1 MRRVGLVLAGLGTC
15 LIVFA
20 VLMPTW
26 VSNRVLKFPLN
37 EYASVILTGDNAS
50 YFSAAKLTEMNDVNM
65 EATYTIKGNAAAGS
79 SSTAVWNQFV
89 YVYDQSNQLPVQTMT
104 RTFAFDRRTA
114 LLVDCCGAHVN
125 GDSSIQQRGYV
136 GYVLPIGTQKQ
147 TYDVF
152 DTNLNRPEPFNYAG
166 TDAVG
171 GTEAYRFVENVSPT
185 QNGTQTV
192 PGSLVGMS
200 QATVTLPQYY
210 EAHVTYWIDPITGA
224 LLNVTQN
231 EKLTLR
237 DPSGSRQL
245 LVLFNA
251 NLAATPDSVDSLVA
265 LDNSQLSKMSL
276 VRTLLPLV
284 TGILGVIALIVG
296 IVLARRARKDDEV
309 GASTADSELAAA
321 EPEAARSEV
330 AGDRL
335 AQSATQPSLVPGLD
349 DEAHEATAESA
360 VVKEQAQEEVE
371 EEARE
376 EAAKEEAKAGEPATA
391 QAETAQAET
400 AQAETDQAGADQ
412 AGATQAE
419 AESPES
425 EAAGAAGVAGVGAA
439 AGAAAAEA
447 KAAEADTAEPEAK
460 AAEAD
465 TAEPEAKAAEAEAEA
480 PAEPEAPPA
489 EAPPAEA
496 PPAEAS
502 KAEAAEA
509 PAESAAAE
517 APVAEAKADT
527 AQAPA
532 AEAAPAAQAAEA
544 ETGDAKAEAASAEA
558 PTAEMPAA
566 AADAPAASRRARR
579 GTHRR

>member
-166 TDAVG
+166 IDAVG

-210 EAHVTYWIDPITGA
+210 ETHVTYWIDPITGA

-460 AAEAD
+460 AAEA
-465 TAEPEAKAAEAEAEA
+465 EAEA
-480 PAEPEAPPA
+480 PAEP

>member
-37 EYASVILTGDNAS
+37 EYASVALTGDNAS

-460 AAEAD
+460 AAEA
-465 TAEPEAKAAEAEAEA
+465 EAEA
-480 PAEPEAPPA
+480 PAEP

>member
-335 AQSATQPSLVPGLD
+335 ALSATQPSLVPGLD

-460 AAEAD
+460 AAEA
-465 TAEPEAKAAEAEAEA
+465 EAEA
-480 PAEPEAPPA
+480 PAEP

>member
-20 VLMPTW
+20 VLMPIW

-152 DTNLNRPEPFNYAG
+152 DTNLNRPEPFSYAG

-171 GTEAYRFVENVSPT
+171 GTEAYRFTENVSPT

-210 EAHVTYWIDPITGA
+210 ETHVTYWIDPITGA

-265 LDNSQLSKMSL
+265 LDNSQLSKMSF

-296 IVLARRARKDDEV
+296 VVLARRAREDVEV

-321 EPEAARSEV
+321 VPEAARSEV

-349 DEAHEATAESA
+349 GEAHEATAESA
-360 VVKEQAQEEVE
+360 VVKE
-371 EEARE
+371 EAKE
-376 EAAKEEAKAGEPATA
+376 EAAKEQAEAGEPEAA
-391 QAETAQAET
+391 QAEAAQAEA
-400 AQAETDQAGADQ
+400 AQAEAA
-412 AGATQAE
+412 QAE
-419 AESPES
+419 AAQA
-425 EAAGAAGVAGVGAA
+425 EAAQ
-439 AGAAAAEA
+439 AEA
-447 KAAEADTAEPEAK
+447 AQ
-460 AAEAD
+460 
-465 TAEPEAKAAEAEAEA
+465 
-480 PAEPEAPPA
+480 
-489 EAPPAEA
+489 
-496 PPAEAS
+496 
-502 KAEAAEA
+502 AEAAEA

-517 APVAEAKADT
+517 APAAEAK
-527 AQAPA
+527 APA
-532 AEAAPAAQAAEA
+532 AEAAAADAPASTPAADAPAADA
-544 ETGDAKAEAASAEA
+544 PAADADADAKAEAASAEA

-566 AADAPAASRRARR
+566 AAAADAPAAPRRPRR
-579 GTHRR
+579 GAHRR